1 MGVDRSGGLVGSTGP
16 EGAAVFPP
24 SCDGEGFAAC
34 GLPTVLDLLSSQEW
48 GRVRQAA
55 SRMHGAEA
63 LDASGRAVQECAAPA
78 LSGRREKR
86 KKKQREF
93 PAPRATAASGAG
105 AQGGRRAWARVAAWA
120 LHLWHCFF
128 GLVGSAGSTGAA
140 RAIHLWHYSFGFV
153 GSAGS
158 VGAARAFQA
167 VGACYAEM
175 TSFRKLVG
183 SACSVGAARAFQAWL
198 AKMTSFVD
206 WSAARAR
213 LERHSSLALLFWF

>member
-1 MGVDRSGGLVGSTGP
+1 MQRGGGPALHACDTAVHQYESLASEASAASAGIVQGSQLEMQPMGVDGTVGLVGSAGP
-16 EGAAVFPP
+16 EGAPVFPP

-34 GLPTVLDLLSSQEW
+34 GIPTVLDFLSSKEW

-63 LDASGRAVQECAAPA
+63 LDASRRAVQECAAPA

-105 AQGGRRAWARVAAWA
+105 AQGVRRAWAWVAAWA

-128 GLVGSAGSTGAA
+128 GLVGSTGSAGAA
-140 RAIHLWHYSFGFV
+140 RAIHLWH
-153 GSAGS
+153 
-158 VGAARAFQA
+158 
-167 VGACYAEM
+167 
-175 TSFRKLVG
+175 
-183 SACSVGAARAFQAWL
+183 
-198 AKMTSFVD
+198 
-206 WSAARAR
+206 
-213 LERHSSLALLFWF
+213 